1 MAAGAENG
9 SEDPKA
15 MTVVQLVAGEAH
27 TLALTEGGSVYAWG
41 RGIFGRLGIGVAQDE
56 LFPTYV
62 EIGTDGDNDSQGSSS
77 YYTDSPLA
85 IRDHDHRRSGLFC
98 DRDGV
103 FQQNKIVQVAAGA
116 HHSLALSGDGTVWS
130 WGFNACIQPHL
141 YFSLLKH
148 FWESIDWVLFHFCLF
163 VQIVSV
169 EAGGMM
175 TSAVDQDGGLWLW
188 GAVPPPSAETDNI
201 NRSSSSLPDK
211 NETFSL
217 VNIEKPERV
226 HALIGQ
232 QVLRVACG
240 NEHIMA
246 LVKARVGLE
255 CFSWGSN
262 SYGQLGLGHSEPC
275 AVPQLISS
283 LSVPSI
289 RTITDLA
296 CGAFHSVVLTV
307 QEDHHHHQQQQ
318 LCWTFGQGENGQLG
332 HGGSMN
338 LSTPA
343 PVDGLPSQEHVRTVV
358 CGQFHTAAVTETGD
372 VWVWGMEGGLGLCPG
387 IGPPGARKGD
397 ALTPVRVFGESSAKC
412 HPVMGSKGI
421 TCGAA
426 HTVTVA
432 NGGAEL
438 WAWGRG
444 QSGVLGLGHS
454 SDSWFPSPVVWP
466 PNPVTPSGKENL
478 VEREV
483 IVHFDSR
490 KSRMEMRSM
499 DVGGENGMSTSDEVR
514 ALKTELASLRRYAES
529 LHAALYGGAEAFS
542 TQILEDHPLYD
553 TVSSDGSK
561 HLEQIHGAHNR
572 QPPGQIAIR
581 EWQQHIETATE
592 ADLVWLELFYRDMR
606 NHVKDILFQ
615 RRMEDWCRR
624 CMSTLSSSSFQEPP
638 PMPER
643 FSAPNT
649 PSIDGPR
656 QFAMQMSGLLSDR
669 SNMLPPAAL
678 AASIAE
684 FQALSQRSSSRR

>member
-1 MAAGAENG
+1 
-9 SEDPKA
+9 
-15 MTVVQLVAGEAH
+15 MTSWNSLFMQL
-27 TLALTEGGSVYAWG
+27 TYA
-41 RGIFGRLGIGVAQDE
+41 
-56 LFPTYV
+56 T
-62 EIGTDGDNDSQGSSS
+62 
-77 YYTDSPLA
+77 
-85 IRDHDHRRSGLFC
+85 C
-98 DRDGV
+98 
-103 FQQNKIVQVAAGA
+103 FQQ
-116 HHSLALSGDGTVWS
+116 
-130 WGFNACIQPHL
+130 
-141 YFSLLKH
+141 
-148 FWESIDWVLFHFCLF
+148 IDLVMFHFCLF
-163 VQIVSV
+163 MQIVSV

-211 NETFSL
+211 NETSSL

-226 HALIGQ
+226 HALIGR

-307 QEDHHHHQQQQ
+307 QEDHHHHHHQQQHVDHFMEPPSSPLQ
-318 LCWTFGQGENGQLG
+318 RKFQPSADVIAHVMASPRMGSQRGRPPTSDHYVESIASPKYRGRQVGDKFPAFQYPGCGLSFGAGYSGSFNSGQSDASSSPKASSRASSQVSWKNLGRMRSNKDSSAMDARLSVCWTFGQGENGQLG

-338 LSTPA
+338 LSTPT
-343 PVDGLPSQEHVRTVV
+343 PVDGLPSQERVRTVV

-466 PNPVTPSGKENL
+466 PNPVTRSGKENL

-483 IVHFDSR
+483 IMHFDTR
-490 KSRMEMRSM
+490 KSS
-499 DVGGENGMSTSDEVR
+499 
-514 ALKTELASLRRYAES
+514 
-529 LHAALYGGAEAFS
+529 
-542 TQILEDHPLYD
+542 
-553 TVSSDGSK
+553 
-561 HLEQIHGAHNR
+561 
-572 QPPGQIAIR
+572 
-581 EWQQHIETATE
+581 
-592 ADLVWLELFYRDMR
+592 
-606 NHVKDILFQ
+606 
-615 RRMEDWCRR
+615 
-624 CMSTLSSSSFQEPP
+624 
-638 PMPER
+638 
-643 FSAPNT
+643 
-649 PSIDGPR
+649 
-656 QFAMQMSGLLSDR
+656 
-669 SNMLPPAAL
+669 
-678 AASIAE
+678 
-684 FQALSQRSSSRR
+684 RSSSRAGSRGTADDIIRTSTREPDNLQPARRGLGDNNNGPLSRRGNDDLRLSRGGEYKSMSTQQDTDDTRAFRRQPGEEYCVANQCTHTERIYVLMPS